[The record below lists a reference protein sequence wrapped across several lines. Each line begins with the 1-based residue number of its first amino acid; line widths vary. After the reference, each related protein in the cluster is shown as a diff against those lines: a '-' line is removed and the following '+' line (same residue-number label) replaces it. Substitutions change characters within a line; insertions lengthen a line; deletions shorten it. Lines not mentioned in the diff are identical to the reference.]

1 MKGGELL
8 NKFYAIEKE
17 NKKAVISIY
26 SDIYSGSGLP
36 KKITELTDVEEI
48 EVHISSYG
56 GEVVEGLAIY
66 NALKNHKAKVTTIN
80 DGFACSIA
88 SVIFCA
94 GDKRLMNEASLL
106 MIHNAWVWAC
116 GNADDMR
123 KAADDLEKITQQAVK
138 VYESV
143 SNLSA
148 DDIKALMDKESWL
161 EPQESL
167 DYQFATEIIENKDA
181 DKAAQSVRSQI
192 LQKLK
197 SKSEL
202 QNMEAVQVG
211 GFTVEAT
218 EDGGIRIAPLDNS
231 GKETSEQRLK
241 KIEKFINS
249 LGGIKN
255 D

>member
-1 MKGGELL
+1 LQ
-8 NKFYAIEKE
+8 KFYAVEKKD
-17 NKKAVISIY
+17 KKAVISIY
-26 SDIYSGSGLP
+26 SDIYSGSDLP
-36 KKITELTDVEEI
+36 KKINEMTDVEEI

-94 GDKRLMNEASLL
+94 GDKRLMNESSLL

-123 KAADDLEKITQQAVK
+123 KAADDLEKISAQAVK
-138 VYESV
+138 IYDSV

-161 EPQESL
+161 EPQECI
-167 DYQFATEIIENKDA
+167 DYQFATEIIKNADG
-181 DKAAQSVRSQI
+181 DKATQSIRNKIFQT
-192 LQKLK
+192 LK
-197 SKSEL
+197 RK
-202 QNMEAVQVG
+202 MEVTGMDPVTVG
-211 GFTVEAT
+211 NFTVEAT
-218 EDGGIRIAPLDNS
+218 EDGGLKITPLENS
-231 GKETSEQRLK
+231 GEETTEQRLE
-241 KIEKFINS
+241 KIENFIKS
-249 LGGIKN
+249 LGGNK
-255 D
+255 

>member
-1 MKGGELL
+1 MH
-8 NKFYAIEKE
+8 KFYAIEKE

-36 KKITELTDVEEI
+36 KKINELTDVDEI

-94 GDKRLMNEASLL
+94 GDRRLMNEASLL
-106 MIHNAWVWAC
+106 MIHNAWVCAC

-123 KAADDLEKITQQAVK
+123 KAADDLEKISAQAVK
-138 VYESV
+138 IYENI

-148 DDIKALMDKESWL
+148 DDIQSMMNAESWL
-161 EPQESL
+161 EPQECIE
-167 DYQFATEIIENKDA
+167 YQFATEIIKNADG
-181 DKAAQSVRSQI
+181 DKAAQSIRNKI
-192 LQKLK
+192 IQKLK
-197 SKSEL
+197 
-202 QNMEAVQVG
+202 MEVTSMDPVTVG
-211 GFTVEAT
+211 DYTVEAT
-218 EDGGIRIAPLDNS
+218 DDGGLKITPVENS
-231 GKETSEQRLK
+231 GVETTEERLER
-241 KIEKFINS
+241 IEKFINS
-249 LGGIKN
+249 LGGK
-255 D
+255 

>member
-1 MKGGELL
+1 MH
-8 NKFYAIEKE
+8 KFYAIEKE

-36 KKITELTDVEEI
+36 KKINELTDVNGI

-56 GEVVEGLAIY
+56 GEVCEGLAIY
-66 NALKNHKAKVTTIN
+66 NALKNHKAEVTTVN

-94 GDKRLMNEASLL
+94 GSKRLMNEASML

-116 GNADDMR
+116 GNADEMR
-123 KAADDLEKITQQAVK
+123 KAADDLEKISNQALK
-138 VYESV
+138 IYEGI

-148 DDIKALMDKESWL
+148 NEIKALMDKESWL
-161 EPQESL
+161 EPEECIK
-167 DYQFATEIIENKDA
+167 YKFATEIVSNNAD
-181 DKAAQSVRSQI
+181 DKAAQSIRKKI
-192 LQKLK
+192 FQKMK
-197 SKSEL
+197 NTEGYF
-202 QNMEAVQVG
+202 MEEPITIG
-211 GFTVEAT
+211 NFTVQAT
-218 EDGGIRIAPLDNS
+218 EDGGILIKPFDNS
-231 GKETSEQRLK
+231 EDETTEQRLRK
-241 KIEKFINS
+241 VEKFINA